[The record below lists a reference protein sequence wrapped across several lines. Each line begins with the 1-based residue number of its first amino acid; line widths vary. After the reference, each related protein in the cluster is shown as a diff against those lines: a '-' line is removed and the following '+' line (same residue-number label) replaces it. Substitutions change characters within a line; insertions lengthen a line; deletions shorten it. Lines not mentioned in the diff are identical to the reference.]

1 MPELVSDVSGIDV
14 GFLLPALHV
23 GWQGQL
29 PVGGLVD
36 RAVPGDPTVAELVD
50 CGDGAGAGAHFH
62 LTPDLHALARTHEAA
77 PVEEG
82 GIVHPQELYSL
93 VVGEEPGRDYP
104 RVVEDQEVVLPEEGG
119 EPGEEAVLDRAPLP
133 VNDHHA

>member
-1 MPELVSDVSGIDV
+1 MSENILALANPMLNMVFGIAFLILWRREPCASWIAIISVSYFASAA
-14 GFLLPALHV
+14 GFFI
-23 GWQGQL
+23 
-29 PVGGLVD
+29 
-36 RAVPGDPTVAELVD
+36 
-50 CGDGAGAGAHFH
+50 FH